1 MSSTLPTPSEIKDF
15 YDRKVREIGGEYIQY
30 RWGSTEIQR
39 RHFRQTYGSLSAVL
53 DAHQLRGHVL
63 EIGAG
68 PAVWTELYI
77 AGVEKLTLLDISAEM
92 LNAAKTRIDSWGG
105 GTYSDRVNYV
115 CGDANQALLPLAGFD
130 AIVTIRA
137 FEYFSDKVL
146 FLQQCER
153 MLRPNGLLILGT
165 KNAEWED
172 SILEQRKSV
181 GNSATRAPID
191 SAMQSD
197 LVSPLQLASMTEQ
210 AGLSHLYSHPL
221 VFGSYRRRYRLP
233 GSLWYFDR
241 LHRRHATHS
250 MNPALNRL
258 VESFVLVAQ
267 KSG

>member
-1 MSSTLPTPSEIKDF
+1 MSSTLPAPSEIKDF

-77 AGVEKLTLLDISAEM
+77 GGVEKLTLLDISAEM
-92 LNAAKTRIDSWGG
+92 LNAAKTRIDSWSGG
-105 GTYSDRVNYV
+105 AYSARVNYM
-115 CGDANQALLPLAGFD
+115 CGDANQAALPPASFD

-172 SILEQRKSV
+172 SIQERKKPV
-181 GNSATRAPID
+181 ANSAARVPVD
-191 SAMQSD
+191 SAMQTD
-197 LVSPLQLASMTEQ
+197 LVSSLQLASMTEQ

-233 GSLWYFDR
+233 GSLWYFDM
-241 LHRRHATHS
+241 LHRRHATQS
-250 MNPALNRL
+250 MKPALNRL

-267 KSG
+267 KAA